1 DKKDSRANEVLDE
14 VFDLFI
20 TLNAN
25 NDQLD
30 FPILYASGKDG
41 WCIKDLKDKKENL
54 YPLLELIIN
63 HVPAPK

>member
-1 DKKDSRANEVLDE
+1 MPFLDE

-30 FPILYASGKDG
+30 FPILYASTGKK
-41 WCIKDLKDKKENL
+41 WLMCE
-54 YPLLELIIN
+54 
-63 HVPAPK
+63 